1 MHTDWTAFVA
11 WMALVASIYLAL
23 SLITFAVYA
32 WDKRAAR
39 QRGKRRVRE
48 RTLHLLALAGG
59 WPGALLARQWLRHKS
74 ARSSFAWILF
84 LCAVSHLLLLAT
96 LLSPA
101 LRVIFANH

>member
-1 MHTDWTAFVA
+1 MTSEWIAFA
-11 WMALVASIYLAL
+11 ALLLLYLAL
-23 SLITFAVYA
+23 SLLTFTAYA

-74 ARSSFAWILF
+74 AKPSFGWILF
-84 LCAVSHLLLLAT
+84 LCALSHLLLFAT

>member
-1 MHTDWTAFVA
+1 MHTEWLAFA
-11 WMALVASIYLAL
+11 ALLYLAL
-23 SLITFAVYA
+23 SLVTFAVYA
-32 WDKRAAR
+32 WDKRASR
-39 QRGKRRVRE
+39 QRGQRRVRE

-74 ARSSFAWILF
+74 AKSSFGWILF
-84 LCAVSHLLLLAT
+84 LCALSHLLLLAT